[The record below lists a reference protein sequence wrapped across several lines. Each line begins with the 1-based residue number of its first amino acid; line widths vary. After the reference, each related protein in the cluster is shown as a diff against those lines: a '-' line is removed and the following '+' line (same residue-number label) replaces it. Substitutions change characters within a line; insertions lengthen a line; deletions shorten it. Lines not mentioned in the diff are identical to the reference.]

1 MELTGIVT
9 TLGMAASIIMPLFNI
24 PLVLKIWKRR
34 SSSDISLTWTL
45 GIWGSILLMTPAA
58 LISADPVFRIFGI
71 MNIFLFSTVAFSVLK
86 FRK

>member
-1 MELTGIVT
+1 MNIETLIIS
-9 TLGMAASIIMPLFNI
+9 LGMAASIIMPLFNI
-24 PLVLKIWKRR
+24 PLVIKIWKRR

-45 GIWGSILLMTPAA
+45 GIWGSILVMTPAA

-71 MNIFLFSTVAFSVLK
+71 MNIFLFSAVAFSVLK